1 MMSPDAERFVAA
13 ARVGRLATVG
23 EDGVPYLV
31 PICFVLHAGA
41 LWMPLD
47 AKPKRVPVEQLK
59 RVRNLLER
67 PQVGVLIDHWS
78 EDWSELA
85 YVQIRG
91 LASLVRGGE
100 EKREAVRL
108 LREKYFQYRAM
119 PELDENPTVR
129 ITPVAV
135 RVWGRLA

>member
-1 MMSPDAERFVAA
+1 MEAERFVAA
-13 ARVGRLATVG
+13 ARVGHLATLG
-23 EDGVPYLV
+23 DDGFPYLV
-31 PICFVLHAGA
+31 PFCFVLYNGA

-47 AKPKRVPVEQLK
+47 AKPKRVPVERLK

-67 PQVGVLIDHWS
+67 PEVGVVVDRWS

-91 LASLVRGGE
+91 VAALVRTGE
-100 EKREAVRL
+100 ERAEAVRL
-108 LREKYFQYRAM
+108 LREKYPQYRAM
-119 PELDENPTVR
+119 PELDDNPTVR

-135 RVWGRLA
+135 QVWGRLG